1 METVIAIKLISG
13 EDIIG
18 KLVSNRTDNEIITLD
33 DARVIAPTQNGI
45 GLMPVMMANPEA
57 QISIN
62 RCAIA
67 VNEISIVS
75 ELEKAYLAQVSK
87 LDLSMMR

>member
-67 VNEISIVS
+67 VN
-75 ELEKAYLAQVSK
+75 
-87 LDLSMMR
+87 